1 MSRLS
6 SVDAAFWFAETDGWH
21 MHIGACAI
29 CDPTDA
35 PDFSFERVREL
46 VASRLPELPQL
57 RWRVTGA
64 PMGMDRPWFVED
76 EDLDIDFH
84 IRRIAVPA
92 PGGRKEF
99 DELAGRLMSYKLDRS
114 KPLWELWWIE
124 GLKGGRVAIITKMHH
139 AVVDGVSG
147 AGLTEILFDVTREPR
162 PPAVDVDRSS
172 SASACRGLRCAS
184 STG

>member
-21 MHIGACAI
+21 MHIGACAV

-57 RWRVTGA
+57 RWRVAGS

-76 EDLDIDFH
+76 DNLDIDFH

-99 DELAGRLMSYKLDRS
+99 DELAGRLMSYKLCLLYTSPSPRDRS
-114 KPLWELWWIE
+114 
-124 GLKGGRVAIITKMHH
+124 
-139 AVVDGVSG
+139 
-147 AGLTEILFDVTREPR
+147 
-162 PPAVDVDRSS
+162 
-172 SASACRGLRCAS
+172 
-184 STG
+184 